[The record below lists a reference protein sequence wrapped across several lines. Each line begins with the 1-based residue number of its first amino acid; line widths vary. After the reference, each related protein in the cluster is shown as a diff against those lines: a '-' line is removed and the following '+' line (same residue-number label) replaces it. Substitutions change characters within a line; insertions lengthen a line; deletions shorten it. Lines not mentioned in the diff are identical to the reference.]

1 MSWVNYLDLPNSW
14 IVTGCT
20 SGVIIW
26 DIAYIHGKHFES
38 IITDSLNRLSVNHFL
53 TMAKFWTEMLLQ
65 PWASA
70 FGAWICASITKSGFK
85 NTLEVKDVF
94 PQVDCMFLGLLDVG
108 LMISN
113 QVVCIYQNWLAEIK
127 TRTEKGSRVLLAM
140 KQERPGGRGFLK
152 LLKPSSSGYVRNSN
166 SNLSRKTDLL

>member
-1 MSWVNYLDLPNSW
+1 MS
-14 IVTGCT
+14 
-20 SGVIIW
+20 
-26 DIAYIHGKHFES
+26 
-38 IITDSLNRLSVNHFL
+38 
-53 TMAKFWTEMLLQ
+53 Q
-65 PWASA
+65 A
-70 FGAWICASITKSGFK
+70 FGARICASIMKTGFK

-127 TRTEKGSRVLLAM
+127 TRTEKWSRVLLAM
-140 KQERPGGRGFLK
+140 KQERPVGRGFLK

-166 SNLSRKTDLL
+166 SNLSRKIDLL